1 MKRMIS
7 ISRWVLLGYMALYA
21 LGYFLLLE
29 FGYTLVLFS
38 VPVVAISV
46 AVLSVCVVV
55 LDIIYKNTI
64 TNRVLCGVIATISP
78 LSLINTF
85 FYLME
90 SDQVSIL
97 VSGVVCFVCCCILT
111 VKHAKPMA
119 LKIVALVLSAL
130 LTLPIG
136 LFGLLV
142 VFFPIGQNTVVQTVE
157 SPSGRYYAELI
168 DSDQGALGGDTLVTV
183 HERGKDINL
192 IFFKME
198 KKPQR
203 VYLGEWGKFKDM
215 EIYWKDDGCIVINSV
230 EYEID

>member
-1 MKRMIS
+1 MKRTRFILKCLLFGF
-7 ISRWVLLGYMALYA
+7 IALYPLGYW
-21 LGYFLLLE
+21 LLLE
-29 FGYTLVLFS
+29 FGYTLELFS

-64 TNRVLCGVIATISP
+64 TNKVLCGLIATITP

-90 SDQVSIL
+90 SDQVLIL
-97 VSGVVCFVCCCILT
+97 ASGVVCFVCCCILT

-119 LKIVALVLSAL
+119 LKIVALILSAMMVI
-130 LTLPIG
+130 PIG
-136 LFGLLV
+136 FFSLLV

-168 DSDQGALGGDTLVTV
+168 ASSQGALGGETV
-183 HERGKDINL
+183 VYVYEKWEINL
-192 IFFKME
+192 LLFKIE
-198 KKPQR
+198 KQPQQ
-203 VYLGEWGKFKDM
+203 VYYDEWGKFKDM
-215 EIYWKDDGCIVINSV
+215 EIYWKDDRCIVINSI
-230 EYEID
+230 EHEIE

>member
-7 ISRWVLLGYMALYA
+7 ISRWVLFGYMALYS
-21 LGYFLLLE
+21 LGYLLLLE
-29 FGYTLVLFS
+29 FGYTLELFS

-64 TNRVLCGVIATISP
+64 TNKVLCGLIATITP

-90 SDQVSIL
+90 SDQVLIL
-97 VSGVVCFVCCCILT
+97 KSGVVCFVCCCILT

-119 LKIVALVLSAL
+119 LKIVALILSAMMVI
-130 LTLPIG
+130 PIG
-136 LFGLLV
+136 FFSLLV

-157 SPSGRYYAELI
+157 SPNGGYYAELI
-168 DSDQGALGGDTLVTV
+168 DSDQGALGGDTVV
-183 HERGKDINL
+183 SVYERWEINL
-192 IFFKME
+192 LLFKIE
-198 KKPQR
+198 KEPQQ
-203 VYLGEWGKFKDM
+203 VYFGEWGEFKNM
-215 EIYWKDDGCIVINSV
+215 KIYWKNDHCIVINSV
-230 EYEID
+230 EYEVE

>member
-7 ISRWVLLGYMALYA
+7 ISRWVLFGYMALYS
-21 LGYFLLLE
+21 LGYLLLLE
-29 FGYTLVLFS
+29 FGYTLELFS

-64 TNRVLCGVIATISP
+64 TNKVLCGLIATITP

-90 SDQVSIL
+90 SDQVWIL
-97 VSGVVCFVCCCILT
+97 ASGVVCFVCCCILT

-119 LKIVALVLSAL
+119 LKIVALILSAMMVI
-130 LTLPIG
+130 PIG
-136 LFGLLV
+136 FFSLLV

-157 SPSGRYYAELI
+157 SPNGGYYAELI
-168 DSDQGALGGDTLVTV
+168 DSDQGALGGDTVV
-183 HERGKDINL
+183 YVYERWEINL
-192 IFFKME
+192 LLFKIE
-198 KKPQR
+198 KEPQQ
-203 VYLGEWGKFKDM
+203 VYFGEWGEFKNM
-215 EIYWKDDGCIVINSV
+215 KIYWKNDHCIVINSV
-230 EYEID
+230 EYEVE